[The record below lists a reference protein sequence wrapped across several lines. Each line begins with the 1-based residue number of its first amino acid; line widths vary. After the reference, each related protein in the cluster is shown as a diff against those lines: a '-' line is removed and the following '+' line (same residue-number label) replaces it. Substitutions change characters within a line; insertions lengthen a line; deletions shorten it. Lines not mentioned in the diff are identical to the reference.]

1 MYENLRSFTNVNG
14 IYVKMGSMLNYDYVV
29 SQDNLNSSF
38 C

>member
-14 IYVKMGSMLNYDYVV
+14 IYVKMGSMSNYDYAV
-29 SQDNLNSSF
+29 SQKKLNSSF